1 MAPMPQPTM
10 MADAVTIA
18 AARPRELARFYANLL
33 GWEVSTEEPA
43 RPGKPPEDG
52 WAQVT
57 PPSGVSGLTLNF
69 EFDDYYRRPVW
80 PSVEGL
86 QSASQHLDIG
96 VQDLNAAV
104 AWLPSKAPPSPTPA
118 SGRGSRH
125 ARSRRSPL
133 LPLLDPSD
141 PAVPQADGPPA
152 HLSRKGNVSGPR

>member
-104 AWLPSKAPPSPTPA
+104 AWATEQGATLADHQPQE
-118 SGRGSRH
+118 GVRVM
-125 ARSRRSPL
+125 
-133 LPLLDPSD
+133 LDP
-141 PAVPQADGPPA
+141 DGHPFC
-152 HLSRKGNVSGPR
+152 LC